1 LVPVPVL
8 SSVVPDFLD
17 YCSSE
22 LGLSPKT
29 VDNYKREL
37 GKLVRWGGSKRV
49 SEIEIQQLTQ
59 YFRDEEARG
68 LKVSSV
74 NTARRTVRSLFYYLQ
89 HYRRVPVLFDFAM
102 VRQKKDYGKIPMRVA
117 STGDVEKVMA
127 FLTDQ
132 QDKLIVATLFG
143 AGLRISELIFLDVKD
158 IGEGCELAVRG
169 KGGVFRPVPITRS
182 LHTALRNHILDH
194 AIKSGA
200 VFRSSEG
207 KRYSVSGLRNRF
219 IRKLKP
225 HGLYPSFHWYRHGI
239 ATELYNNGA
248 DIRFVQEFLGHADI
262 RTTQIYTH
270 VSAERRRD
278 VYDENFPKGFN
289 LNKLLTQAE

>member
-1 LVPVPVL
+1 M
-8 SSVVPDFLD
+8 PDFLD

-37 GKLVRWGGSKRV
+37 GKLVRWGGDRGV
-49 SEIEIQQLTQ
+49 DGIEIQELTQ

-68 LKVSSV
+68 LRVSSV
-74 NTARRTVRSLFYYLQ
+74 NTSRRTIRSLFYYLQ
-89 HYRRVPVLFDFAM
+89 YYRRIPILFDYAM
-102 VRQKKDYGKIPMRVA
+102 IRQKKDYRKKPARVA
-117 STGDVEKVMA
+117 STDEVAEIISILK
-127 FLTDQ
+127 DP

-143 AGLRISELIFLDVKD
+143 SGMRISELINFTVEDMRENFEV
-158 IGEGCELAVRG
+158 IIRG
-169 KGGVFRPVPITRS
+169 KGGVLRPIPITPE
-182 LHTALRNHILDH
+182 LHVALHKHLRTNRITSGPVF
-194 AIKSGA
+194 ITPNKRGKYSKSG
-200 VFRSSEG
+200 
-207 KRYSVSGLRNRF
+207 LTNRF